1 MYIDAQQQYSAA
13 QALVATAVSTNAI
26 DHSKDRNLGIGN
38 PLVVV
43 VSVGVSAAGGGTLTI
58 TLQADTTSAFG
69 APVTVATTTA
79 IAAATLVAG
88 YQLIIPVPPD
98 LLMDRWSR
106 LNYTMATMTGI
117 TVTAELQPANAVQN
131 VVYYP
136 AGVTIS

>member
-1 MYIDAQQQYSAA
+1 MYIDAQQQYSQS

-26 DHSKDRNLGIGN
+26 DHSKDRNIGIGN
-38 PLVVV
+38 PMCVVI
-43 VSVGVSAAGGGTLTI
+43 SVGVSAAGGGTLTI

-79 IAAATLVAG
+79 IAAANLTAG
-88 YQLIIPVPPD
+88 TQIVLGIPAD
-98 LLMDRWSR
+98 LTMDRWSR
-106 LNYTMATMTGI
+106 LNYTMATMTSI

-136 AGVTIS
+136 AGTTIS